1 MKSFIVATLLVAGVL
16 AAPSSDVKAVKRQSS
31 PCPAGLEA
39 TPQCCAT
46 DVLGIADLDCANP
59 TDPFT
64 DAQSFQAVCAKIGQR
79 ARCCAIPVA
88 GQDLLCT
95 SPVGV

>member
-1 MKSFIVATLLVAGVL
+1 MKSFIVATLLVAGAL
-16 AAPSSDVKAVKRQSS
+16 AAPSSDVKAVKRQAAL
-31 PCPAGLEA
+31 CPAGLES

-59 TDPFT
+59 PSIPT
-64 DAQSFQAVCAKIGQR
+64 DAASFTAVCAGIGQR
-79 ARCCAIPVA
+79 ARCCAIPIA

-95 SPVGV
+95 SPV

>member
-1 MKSFIVATLLVAGVL
+1 MKSFFVATLLVAGVL
-16 AAPSSDVKAVKRQSS
+16 AAPSSDVKRQAS

-59 TDPFT
+59 PNPFT
-64 DAQSFQAVCAKIGQR
+64 DAASFTAVCAAIGQR

-95 SPVGV
+95 SPV